1 MRHSHDS
8 PTSSQDFL
16 DIPFEIE
23 QGNFFFNIEVN
34 QSIFN
39 PFPQMYGIFWSSAL
53 HSGALTIT
61 ITITTTITINPHEV
75 ALFSAKLLKPYK
87 VS

>member
-1 MRHSHDS
+1 
-8 PTSSQDFL
+8 
-16 DIPFEIE
+16 
-23 QGNFFFNIEVN
+23 
-34 QSIFN
+34 
-39 PFPQMYGIFWSSAL
+39 MYGIFWSSAL